1 MNLFLQIVTITLFII
16 LHSYWRLKDK
26 GIEKALDFGK
36 NPLQSIFRKSA
47 LSYIQVIV
55 LLQLTG
61 LTIFPFPSFPPVL
74 QLVTV
79 LVSVTGLTLC
89 IIARRALG
97 NNWTNAK
104 DYQLHKIPRLVTNGV
119 YKHIRHPIYLG
130 VNLMLTGA
138 ELLTHSY
145 LIVLLPFIYF
155 WTYKQAKKEEQLLLT
170 HLGKEYENY
179 LSRTKMFL
187 PYII

>member
-1 MNLFLQIVTITLFII
+1 MNLFFRIVTITLFII

-26 GIEKALDFGK
+26 GIEKAFDFGK
-36 NPLQSIFRKSA
+36 NPLQSIFHKSA
-47 LSYIQVIV
+47 LSYAQVIV
-55 LLQLTG
+55 LLQLTV

-79 LVSVTGLTLC
+79 LVSVTGLTIC
-89 IIARRALG
+89 IVARRALG
-97 NNWTNAK
+97 NNWINAK
-104 DYQLHKIPRLVTNGV
+104 DYQLHKNPQLVTNGV

-138 ELLTHSY
+138 ELLTNTY
-145 LIVLLPFIYF
+145 LIILLPFIYF

-170 HLGKEYENY
+170 RFGKDYENY
-179 LSRTKMFL
+179 LAKTKMFL
-187 PYII
+187 PYIF